1 MTSYLTH
8 EANKAHLADLRRWTT
23 EHPRLEKP
31 RLRRLAT
38 VLRQLPSQWP
48 ARAI

>member
-8 EANKAHLADLRRWTT
+8 EANQAHLADLRRWTT
-23 EHPRLEKP
+23 EHPRVEKP

-38 VLRQLPSQWP
+38 VLRPLPSLRP
-48 ARAI
+48 VRSI